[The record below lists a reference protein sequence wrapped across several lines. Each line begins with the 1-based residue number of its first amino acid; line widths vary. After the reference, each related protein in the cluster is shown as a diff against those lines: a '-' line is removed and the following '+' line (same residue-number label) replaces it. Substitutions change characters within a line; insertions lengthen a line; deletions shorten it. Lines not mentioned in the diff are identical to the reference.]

1 MSSLSSTQVRL
12 RRYSRVPLLCL
23 VLSLTSP
30 AARADLVGQEAP
42 DCPLVQ
48 LDGQGATS
56 LKQQSAQGALYVDFW
71 ASWCSSCVHA
81 FPFMNAIQERY
92 GKHGLRV
99 IAINL
104 DEKSESAQKFL
115 SRHPADFTIYATPGA
130 ACARDFGVEGMPA
143 SYLVDTAGVVRRVH
157 LGFRQSDAAAL
168 VAAIEE
174 VVAPPRPAP

>member
-1 MSSLSSTQVRL
+1 MRSFFPRHLWMLQSAAV
-12 RRYSRVPLLCL
+12 LLTWAI
-23 VLSLTSP
+23 LSLTSP
-30 AARADLVGQEAP
+30 SARADLVGQKAP
-42 DCPLVQ
+42 DCPLLQ
-48 LDGQGATS
+48 LDGHGATS
-56 LKQQSAQGALYVDFW
+56 LKQQSAQGALYIDFW